1 MRKGLLAKK
10 CFNVRQYELLSK
22 NNSIINLKMEN
33 LELQIHKENSSPSW
47 RVMSSSLR
55 EVMSL
60 QEVGG
65 GERGAASVS
74 ERERGSRGLA
84 SGQAAHLA
92 VFGAGLVHEGA
103 VQAGPHGGGGDRR
116 RGTTHRSV
124 TMGTGRLASH
134 CAAELLDCCPLL

>member
-22 NNSIINLKMEN
+22 NNSVIYSIINLNMEN

-65 GERGAASVS
+65 GERGAASVCLS
-74 ERERGSRGLA
+74 ESE
-84 SGQAAHLA
+84 
-92 VFGAGLVHEGA
+92 GAGA
-103 VQAGPHGGGGDRR
+103 
-116 RGTTHRSV
+116 
-124 TMGTGRLASH
+124 
-134 CAAELLDCCPLL
+134 

>member
-65 GERGAASVS
+65 GERGAASVCLS
-74 ERERGSRGLA
+74 ESE
-84 SGQAAHLA
+84 
-92 VFGAGLVHEGA
+92 GAGA
-103 VQAGPHGGGGDRR
+103 
-116 RGTTHRSV
+116 
-124 TMGTGRLASH
+124 
-134 CAAELLDCCPLL
+134 

>member
-10 CFNVRQYELLSK
+10 CFNVRHYELLSK
-22 NNSIINLKMEN
+22 NNSMINLKMEN

-65 GERGAASVS
+65 GERGAASVCLS
-74 ERERGSRGLA
+74 ESE
-84 SGQAAHLA
+84 
-92 VFGAGLVHEGA
+92 GAGA
-103 VQAGPHGGGGDRR
+103 
-116 RGTTHRSV
+116 
-124 TMGTGRLASH
+124 
-134 CAAELLDCCPLL
+134 